1 MVNQVIVHYPRDGLT
16 YMIGQCGNQSL
27 SSIKNISE
35 VTCKKCREIL
45 EMESINWSDYEYK

>member
-45 EMESINWSDYEYK
+45 EMKSINWSDYEYK